1 MNKNILIIGNGAFGV
16 AISQI
21 LLDNNH
27 NVFVFS
33 KNPKTGEELKRGYHN
48 LFPDVK
54 LKIPTNVYTNYND
67 AFKNNIDIIVLCVPS
82 ISIND
87 IFNQIKPYLNKNMI
101 IINTAKGLNPINS
114 RMWSELFMHDN
125 LVKEYCLIVGPSF
138 ASEIVQKNR
147 TIINIVCKNKSIA
160 NEIKTIFNNNYFK
173 LIYFDDEYIA
183 SLVSSFKNSLALGL
197 GLSNSLVESV
207 NTQSAYLIIGIH
219 EIQKILFK
227 LTNSKE
233 IKLLDF
239 FGIGDI
245 YLTCTSDESRN
256 YHFGFM
262 IGKIGFKKATM
273 QLDQQT
279 IEGYRTLKL
288 INEYINKFDLNCPLF
303 KCLYQICYEGKDSS
317 TFSDVV
323 WNNINY

>member
-1 MNKNILIIGNGAFGV
+1 MKKNILVIGNGAFGI

-21 LLDNNH
+21 LLDNDH
-27 NVFVFS
+27 NVFMFS
-33 KNPKTGEELKRGYHN
+33 KNVEAGEKLKRGYHS

-54 LKIPTNVYTNYND
+54 LKTPTNVYSDYNE
-67 AFKNNIDIIVLCVPS
+67 AFKNNIDMIVLCVPS

-87 IFNQIKPYLNKNMI
+87 IFVQIKPYLKNNMI
-101 IINTAKGLNPINS
+101 VINTAKGLNPVDS
-114 RMWSELFMHDN
+114 SMWSTLFMKDN
-125 LVKEYCLIVGPSF
+125 LVREYCLIVGPSF

-147 TIINIVCKNKSIA
+147 TIINIVCKDKVVAQEVENV
-160 NEIKTIFNNNYFK
+160 FNNNYFK
-173 LIYFDDEYIA
+173 LIYFGDEYIA

-197 GLSNSLVESV
+197 GISNSLVESV
-207 NTQSAYLIIGIH
+207 NTQSAYLIIGIN
-219 EIQKILFK
+219 EIQKILSK
-227 LTNSKE
+227 LTNSEE

-256 YHFGFM
+256 YQFGFM
-262 IGKIGFKKATM
+262 IGKVGFKKATN

-288 INEYINKFDLNCPLF
+288 INDYIEKFNLSCPLF
-303 KCLYQICYEGKDSS
+303 KCLYQICYEDKDPS
-317 TFSDVV
+317 TFSDEI